1 MDFTLTTEQKA
12 LRDALRDMLG
22 SREPAD
28 RVGAPSFDA
37 DLWGALAEMGLLAL
51 PWDDEDS
58 DDAAGPVEVMVVAQE
73 LGRSRAVAPYAE
85 MLVAGHLLAD
95 DPLLEQVAAGDA
107 VVVPVLT
114 EPGRAWGSA
123 PTATAQGSSDSWTLD
138 GAKGPVPYADGAT
151 HAVVN
156 TDAGVFLLEPPQVTD
171 STLRLDGTSARLL
184 TDDPGRLSAA
194 MAHGTLAL
202 CAEAVGAMESAL
214 AMTVDYLKTR
224 KQFGVP
230 LMTFQSLTQR
240 AAVMYTEV
248 ELARSAVQYAALV
261 LAEPQ
266 DPSTG
271 SGQGGEDPGPTLAR
285 AALVVG
291 KAGRLVGEEAVQLH
305 GGIAVTEEYAVGHL
319 LNRLVAIEHTF
330 GDARHHLSSLAHQL
344 TDYDVVD
351 VV

>member
-1 MDFTLTTEQKA
+1 M
-12 LRDALRDMLG
+12 
-22 SREPAD
+22 
-28 RVGAPSFDA
+28 
-37 DLWGALAEMGLLAL
+37 
-51 PWDDEDS
+51 
-58 DDAAGPVEVMVVAQE
+58 
-73 LGRSRAVAPYAE
+73 
-85 MLVAGHLLAD
+85 
-95 DPLLEQVAAGDA
+95 
-107 VVVPVLT
+107 
-114 EPGRAWGSA
+114 
-123 PTATAQGSSDSWTLD
+123 
-138 GAKGPVPYADGAT
+138 
-151 HAVVN
+151 
-156 TDAGVFLLEPPQVTD
+156 TD
-171 STLRLDGTSARLL
+171 STLRLDGASARLL
-184 TDDPGRLSAA
+184 TDDPGQLSEA

-248 ELARSAVQYAALV
+248 EVARSAVQYAALV

-266 DPSTG
+266 E
-271 SGQGGEDPGPTLAR
+271 GEDPGPTLAR
-285 AALVVG
+285 VAVVVG

-330 GDARHHLSSLAHQL
+330 GDARHHLSSLAHRL
-344 TDYDVVD
+344 SDYDVVD